1 MTTNLLLYLYKAIS
15 NTIQQIILYSN
26 NCPRCKILKKKLD
39 DNKINYEIIDN
50 VDTMID
56 KGLSTVPVL
65 EINGRMLDFKEAVE
79 WVNNS

>member
-1 MTTNLLLYLYKAIS
+1 MDK
-15 NTIQQIILYSN
+15 IILYSN

-39 DNKINYEIIDN
+39 DNKINYEIIDD

-65 EINGRMLDFKEAVE
+65 EINGKMLDFKEAVE

>member
-1 MTTNLLLYLYKAIS
+1 MDK
-15 NTIQQIILYSN
+15 IILYSN

-50 VDTMID
+50 VNTMID

>member
-1 MTTNLLLYLYKAIS
+1 MDK
-15 NTIQQIILYSN
+15 IILYSN
-26 NCPRCKILKKKLD
+26 NCPRCKILKRKLD
-39 DNKINYEIIDN
+39 DNKINYEIIDD
-50 VDTMID
+50 VDIMID

>member
-1 MTTNLLLYLYKAIS
+1 MDK
-15 NTIQQIILYSN
+15 IILYSN
-26 NCPRCKILKKKLD
+26 NCPRCKILKKKLN

>member
-1 MTTNLLLYLYKAIS
+1 MDKV
-15 NTIQQIILYSN
+15 ILYSN

-50 VDTMID
+50 VDTMIE

>member
-1 MTTNLLLYLYKAIS
+1 MDK
-15 NTIQQIILYSN
+15 IILYSN

-50 VDTMID
+50 VDIMID

>member
-1 MTTNLLLYLYKAIS
+1 MDK
-15 NTIQQIILYSN
+15 IILYSN

-39 DNKINYEIIDN
+39 DNKINYEIIDD
-50 VDTMID
+50 VDIMID

-79 WVNNS
+79 WVNKS

>member
-1 MTTNLLLYLYKAIS
+1 MDK
-15 NTIQQIILYSN
+15 IILYSN

-79 WVNNS
+79 WVNKS

>member
-1 MTTNLLLYLYKAIS
+1 MDK
-15 NTIQQIILYSN
+15 IILYSN

-56 KGLSTVPVL
+56 KGFSTVPVL

>member
-1 MTTNLLLYLYKAIS
+1 MDK
-15 NTIQQIILYSN
+15 IILYSN

>member
-1 MTTNLLLYLYKAIS
+1 MDK
-15 NTIQQIILYSN
+15 IILYSN

-65 EINGRMLDFKEAVE
+65 EINGKMLDFKEAVE
-79 WVNNS
+79 WVNKS

>member
-1 MTTNLLLYLYKAIS
+1 MDKV
-15 NTIQQIILYSN
+15 ILYSN
-26 NCPRCKILKKKLD
+26 NCPRCKILKRKLD
-39 DNKINYEIIDN
+39 DNKINYEIIDD

>member
-1 MTTNLLLYLYKAIS
+1 MDK
-15 NTIQQIILYSN
+15 IILYSN
-26 NCPRCKILKKKLD
+26 NCSRCKILKRKLD
-39 DNKINYEIIDN
+39 DNKINYEIIDD

>member
-1 MTTNLLLYLYKAIS
+1 MDK
-15 NTIQQIILYSN
+15 IILYSN

-39 DNKINYEIIDN
+39 DNKINYEVVDN
-50 VDTMID
+50 VDIMID

-65 EINGRMLDFKEAVE
+65 EVNNKMLDFKDAVE